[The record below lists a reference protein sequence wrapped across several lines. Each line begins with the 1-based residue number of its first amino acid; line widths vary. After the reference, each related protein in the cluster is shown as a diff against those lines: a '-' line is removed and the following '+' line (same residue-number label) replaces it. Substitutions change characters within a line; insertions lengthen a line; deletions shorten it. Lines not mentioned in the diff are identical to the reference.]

1 MFNPIFTIQGE
12 VLPEDDEEEGK
23 SDDAEGDGS
32 DDADGD
38 REHQTL
44 VFTGLRLTVSYS
56 LWDWRLSAHCDIH
69 WHTPHSQPLP
79 WENI

>member
-56 LWDWRLSAHCDIH
+56 L
-69 WHTPHSQPLP
+69 
-79 WENI
+79 